1 MAEYLI
7 LIFEDE
13 SAYATATPDVFQQV
27 MDAHNRFAEQVP
39 AKGGKIVEG
48 RALQPTPTATTIRG
62 DVVTDGPFIETKEAV
77 GGYYLIEA
85 RDLDHA
91 LDLAK
96 LCPARFGGV
105 EVRPIMTFDCG
116 ERFPAVRRPGERG
129 WRRARGPRGEPGRRR
144 ERGWR
149 RTRNR
154 GRRPARHGIGRDRRR
169 APS

>member
-1 MAEYLI
+1 MAEYMI

-13 SAYATATPDVFQQV
+13 SAYATAAPDVLQQV
-27 MDAHNRFAEQVP
+27 MEAHNRFSEQV
-39 AKGGKIVEG
+39 AEKGGKIVEG
-48 RALQPTPTATTIRG
+48 RALQPTSTATTIRG

-105 EVRPIMTFDCG
+105 EVRPIMTFD
-116 ERFPAVRRPGERG
+116 
-129 WRRARGPRGEPGRRR
+129 
-144 ERGWR
+144 
-149 RTRNR
+149 
-154 GRRPARHGIGRDRRR
+154 
-169 APS
+169 